1 MNSPGEIDPMPLTA
15 VTEDGVC
22 VVEGTPGQAIMHRP
36 PDATLIIEACFSSRP
51 RAASVYFPKTSRP
64 SFFDLSSAEAG
75 EILEKL
81 RRVSV
86 RLAIVCASGS
96 VRLSSRF
103 PEILS
108 DDLRMFE
115 TRAEARLWLGNT
127 AQKTRSHSGTG

>member
-1 MNSPGEIDPMPLTA
+1 
-15 VTEDGVC
+15 
-22 VVEGTPGQAIMHRP
+22 MHRP
-36 PDATLIIEACFSSRP
+36 QDATLIIEACFSART
-51 RAASVYFPKTSRP
+51 RAALVYPENLTAE
-64 SFFDLSSAEAG
+64 FFDLSSAEAG

-81 RRVSV
+81 RRVSM